1 MLDFDKKKI
10 REQITNEQIYDLL
23 EEFGAEPQYVS
34 DAIIS
39 RTICHNN
46 FGEGSRK
53 LYYYF
58 NTGLFHCYTGCEE
71 PSFDIF
77 ELIIKIFKTQ
87 QDKEL
92 DLNDAIRYVA
102 YKCGI
107 DGVLVTNDFGSSIQ
121 EDWKIFNNYDRIA
134 SLTNKDYHIQLKEYD
149 DIILDRLNYNVVI
162 TPWLKEHITQEVL
175 DYNRIGFYP
184 GGDQITIPHWD
195 KDNRLV
201 GVRGR
206 SVCAEDCE
214 RYGKYRPLY
223 INQHFYTHPLGM
235 NLYNLNH
242 SKNNI
247 ATLKTAI
254 VYESE
259 KSCMLHQ
266 SYFGFDH
273 DISVACCGS
282 SISAYQMQ
290 MLLDLGVTS
299 VVVAFDKQ
307 FQETKT
313 LESKLWEKKLMKIYE
328 KFGNDVTLS
337 FIWDKDGV
345 LGYKDS
351 PIDCGKEKFMYLYN
365 NRITL

>member
-1 MLDFDKKKI
+1 MVDYDKRKI
-10 REQITNEQIYDLL
+10 REQITNEQVFDLL
-23 EEFGAEPQYVS
+23 EEFGGEPQYMT

-39 RTICHNN
+39 RTVCHNG

-77 ELIIKIFKTQ
+77 ELVIKIFRIQ
-87 QDKEL
+87 QNKEL
-92 DLNDAIRYVA
+92 DLNDAVRYVA

-107 DGVLVTNDFGSSIQ
+107 EGVLVTSELGDSIQ
-121 EDWKIFNNYDRIA
+121 EDWKILNNYDRIA
-134 SLTNKDYHIQLKEYD
+134 SLENKDYHIQLKEYD
-149 DIILDRLNYNVVI
+149 ASILDRLNYNVRI
-162 TPWLKEHITQEVL
+162 TPWLKENISQEVL

-195 KDNRLV
+195 KDSRLV

-206 SVCAEDCE
+206 SICAEDCD

-223 INQHFYTHPLGM
+223 INQQFYTHPLGM

-242 SKNNI
+242 SKDNI
-247 ATLKTAI
+247 ASLKMAI
-254 VYESE
+254 IYESE

-266 SYFGFDH
+266 TYFGIDH

-290 MLLDLGVTS
+290 MLLDLNVQS

-313 LESKLWEKKLMKIYE
+313 QESKMWEKKLIKIYE
-328 KFGNDVTLS
+328 KFGDQVLFS
-337 FIWDKDGV
+337 FIWDKEGL

-351 PIDCGKEKFMYLYN
+351 PIDCGKEKFMYLFN
-365 NRITL
+365 NRIIL

>member
-1 MLDFDKKKI
+1 MIDYDKRKI
-10 REQITNEQIYDLL
+10 REQITNEQVFDFL
-23 EEFGAEPQYVS
+23 EEFGGEPQLMS

-39 RTICHNN
+39 RTICHNG

-77 ELIIKIFKTQ
+77 ELVIKIFRLQ
-87 QDKEL
+87 QNREL
-92 DLNDAIRYVA
+92 DLNDAVRFIA
-102 YKCGI
+102 YRCGI
-107 DGVLVTNDFGSSIQ
+107 EGVLVSSELGDSIQ
-121 EDWKIFNNYDRIA
+121 EDWKILNNYDRIS
-134 SLTNKDYHIQLKEYD
+134 SLENKDYHIQLKEYD
-149 DIILDRLNYNVVI
+149 PIILDRLNYNVQI
-162 TPWLKEHITQEVL
+162 TPWLKEHISQEVL
-175 DYNRIGFYP
+175 DYNKIGFYP

-195 KDNRLV
+195 KDSRLV

-206 SVCAEDCE
+206 SICAEECE

-223 INQHFYTHPLGM
+223 INQQFYTHPLGM

-242 SKNNI
+242 SKDHI
-247 ATLKTAI
+247 ESLRTAI
-254 VYESE
+254 IYESE

-266 SYFGFDH
+266 TYFGIDH

-290 MLLDLGVTS
+290 MLLDLNVQN
-299 VVVAFDKQ
+299 VIIAFDKQ
-307 FQETKT
+307 FQKTKT
-313 LESKLWEKKLMKIYE
+313 TESKAWEKKLMKIYE
-328 KFGNDVTLS
+328 KFGDQVLLS
-337 FIWDKDGV
+337 FIWDKEGL

-351 PIDCGKEKFMYLYN
+351 PIDCGKETFEYLFN
-365 NRITL
+365 NRITV